1 MGIRVIVYPDNLLIL
16 AESHE
21 LAKSH
26 VTLALNLL
34 ESLEFSVNVEESVL
48 TPTTSIEFLGFSANS
63 LTLTL
68 SLPRD
73 KTEKIR

>member
-1 MGIRVIVYPDNLLIL
+1 MTDGYQGNNLLIL

-34 ESLEFSVNVEESVL
+34 ESLEFSVNVE
-48 TPTTSIEFLGFSANS
+48 
-63 LTLTL
+63 
-68 SLPRD
+68 
-73 KTEKIR
+73 K

>member
-1 MGIRVIVYPDNLLIL
+1 MGIRVIVYLDDLLIL

-21 LAKSH
+21 LARSH

-34 ESLEFSVNVEESVL
+34 ESLEFSVNFEKSVL
-48 TPTTSIEFLGFSANS
+48 TPATSIEFLGFTVNS

-73 KTEKIR
+73 KIEKIR

>member
-1 MGIRVIVYPDNLLIL
+1 MGIRVIVYPDDLLIL

-34 ESLEFSVNVEESVL
+34 ESLEFSVNFEKSIL
-48 TPTTSIEFLGFSANS
+48 TPNNRYRISGVHRELINS
-63 LTLTL
+63 DP
-68 SLPRD
+68 LPSPG
-73 KTEKIR
+73 